1 MTLRNFL
8 LAICSV
14 MAALSWCSP
23 DVDAQLIKINVGYSA
38 LSGNAL
44 PLWLA
49 KDAGIF
55 ERNGLDAN

>member
-1 MTLRNFL
+1 
-8 LAICSV
+8 